1 MYFDIPTECD
11 VYRRGNYILVGSE
24 EGYPNIVDVRTVHA
38 QGMSGFLLP
47 DFYRGEEVDFL
58 RSI

>member
-11 VYRRGNYILVGSE
+11 VYRMGNYILVGSE

-47 DFYRGEEVDFL
+47 DFYRGED
-58 RSI
+58 SPI